1 MTISPEGLLIDPAQA
16 AGKLAAG
23 AFFVDVRRPEA
34 RVEHGLLLTAVAV
47 EKIDILRNFDRTSP
61 ELLADVADPHREI
74 VVFCSSERGS
84 GPVVQK
90 LAELG
95 YTNVTHI
102 LGGFSAWKEQG
113 FATHPHDDAVTVSG
127 ADD

>member
-1 MTISPEGLLIDPAQA
+1 MTVSPEDLLIDPEQA
-16 AGKLAAG
+16 TGKLAAG
-23 AFFVDVRRPEA
+23 ALFVDVRRPEA
-34 RVEHGLLLTAVAV
+34 RAEHGLLPTAVAV
-47 EKIDILRNFDRTSP
+47 EKVDVLRSFDRESP
-61 ELLADVADPHREI
+61 ELLADAADPDREI

-113 FATHPHDDAVTVSG
+113 FATHPHDGAVTD
-127 ADD
+127 A